1 MRSKLATMTAAHTY
15 NDIYYRYINHG
26 SLQSARVVLPLV
38 AKHFRVRSVVDFGAG
53 QGAWLR
59 AWQELGT
66 DDVVGLDGDYV
77 DRSALLVEAHR
88 FTPADLGLPI
98 RLGRTFDLVQSLEVA
113 EHLPSAAA
121 ATFIDNL
128 VAHGKVV
135 LFSAAAPGQ
144 GGEHHVN
151 ERPYSCWRDLFHER
165 HYTALDMI
173 RPVVARDV
181 RVEPW
186 YRYNSFVFVHD
197 DLLPLLP
204 VDLRRVQIAPDQE
217 IPDVSPPLY
226 KLRKAL
232 FRPFPPPVITQL
244 ARLKKHWYVR
254 TSLT

>member
-1 MRSKLATMTAAHTY
+1 MAAAHTY
-15 NDIYYRYINHG
+15 NDIYYQYINQG
-26 SLQSARVVLPLV
+26 SLQSARVLLPLV
-38 AKHFRVRSVVDFGAG
+38 ARHFLVRSVVDFGAG

-59 AWQELGT
+59 VWQDLGT
-66 DDVVGLDGDYV
+66 DDVLGLDGDYV
-77 DRSALLVEAHR
+77 DRSELLIAAKR
-88 FTPADLGLPI
+88 FVAADLTKPI
-98 RLGRTFDLVQSLEVA
+98 RLNRTFDLVQSLEVA
-113 EHLPSAAA
+113 EHLPSSAAA
-121 ATFIDNL
+121 IFIDNL
-128 VAHGKVV
+128 VAHGKVI

-165 HYTALDMI
+165 HYTPLDMI
-173 RPVVARDV
+173 RPVLARDV

-197 DLLPLLP
+197 DLLPVLP
-204 VDLRRVQIAPDQE
+204 VELRGLQIAADQE

-232 FRPFPPPVITQL
+232 FRPLPSSVITQF
-244 ARLKKHWYVR
+244 ARLKKHWHVR

>member
-1 MRSKLATMTAAHTY
+1 MAVSHAY
-15 NDIYYRYINHG
+15 NDIYYRYINQG
-26 SLQSARVVLPLV
+26 SLRSARLLLPLISRY
-38 AKHFRVRSVVDFGAG
+38 FLVRSVVDFGAG

-59 AWQELGT
+59 AWEDLGT
-66 DDVVGLDGDYV
+66 HDVTGLDGEYV
-77 DRSALLVEAHR
+77 NRSSLLVDANR
-88 FTPADLGLPI
+88 FVAADLTKPI
-98 RLGRTFDLVQSLEVA
+98 RLNRTFDLVQSLEVA
-113 EHLPSAAA
+113 EHLPAAA
-121 ATFIDNL
+121 ASTFIDNL
-128 VAHGKVV
+128 VAHGSVV

-173 RPVVARDV
+173 RPVLARDV

-186 YRYNSFVFVHD
+186 YRYNSFVFVKD

-204 VDLRRVQIAPDQE
+204 AELRRLQILPNQDIA
-217 IPDVSPPLY
+217 DVSPPLY

-232 FRPFPPPVITQL
+232 FRPLPPSVITQF

-254 TSLT
+254 MSPT

>member
-1 MRSKLATMTAAHTY
+1 MSAAHTY
-15 NDIYYRYINHG
+15 NDIYYRYITRG
-26 SLQSARVVLPLV
+26 SLRSARILLPLV
-38 AKHFRVRSVVDFGAG
+38 SRYFLVRSVVDFGAG

-59 AWQELGT
+59 AWQDLGT
-66 DDVVGLDGDYV
+66 NDVTALDGEYV
-77 DRSALLVEAHR
+77 DRDALLI
-88 FTPADLGLPI
+88 PADRFVAADLTKPV
-98 RLGRTFDLVQSLEVA
+98 RLNRTFDLVQSLEVA
-113 EHLPSAAA
+113 EHLPASAA

-128 VAHGKVV
+128 VAHGNVI

-151 ERPYSCWRDLFHER
+151 ERPYSSWRDLFHER
-165 HYTALDMI
+165 HYTALDML

-204 VDLRRVQIAPDQE
+204 SELRRTQIAPGE
-217 IPDVSPPLY
+217 HIADVSPTLY

-232 FRPFPPPVITQL
+232 FRPLPPAVITQF

-254 TSLT
+254 MSLT